1 SPGTGSAAIFGNG
14 MITVT
19 NSRSGLISGG
29 ALGIASAL
37 NEVKLENAGTIETTS
52 VFGGIAIQAATTAT
66 VDNLSTGTIRASGD
80 GTAIAA
86 NIANVTNAGLVTGG
100 FFGIDATTVNLA
112 NTGTISSGTGI
123 RASGLNNVGSTITN
137 SGTIAGT
144 GGTAIK
150 LSPAAD
156 TLTLLPGSKI
166 IGAIDMGGGD
176 DTINIVNNAPI
187 LSRVSSFF
195 KFLSVNPLNIL
206 NFTGVINAN
215 TVTVDTGGMPA
226 VQTADGV
233 ATLDPTAFG
242 RADRA
247 LMNFTGGISSLVQG
261 RLGGTAANGSAVQV
275 VSFAPTESGRTEQV
289 FAAMSSM
296 SATSYAAERT
306 R

>member
-1 SPGTGSAAIFGNG
+1 MLPDSITSAA
-14 MITVT
+14 
-19 NSRSGLISGG
+19 
-29 ALGIASAL
+29 
-37 NEVKLENAGTIETTS
+37 
-52 VFGGIAIQAATTAT
+52 
-66 VDNLSTGTIRASGD
+66 
-80 GTAIAA
+80 
-86 NIANVTNAGLVTGG
+86 
-100 FFGIDATTVNLA
+100 
-112 NTGTISSGTGI
+112 
-123 RASGLNNVGSTITN
+123 TITN

-166 IGAIDMGGGD
+166 IGAIDMGGGA

-195 KFLSVNPLNIL
+195 KFLSVNSLNII
-206 NFTGVINAN
+206 NFTGTINTNA
-215 TVTVDTGGMPA
+215 VTVDTGGMPA
-226 VQTADGV
+226 VQTGDSI

-275 VSFAPTESGRTEQV
+275 VSFAPTGASGRTEEA
-289 FAAMSSM
+289 FAAISGMWPWAMRAEQQAAHSFLHLCRCAIQCM
-296 SATSYAAERT
+296 DQRLRRHEYARRATTPCCAPSPRPAPA
-306 R
+306 